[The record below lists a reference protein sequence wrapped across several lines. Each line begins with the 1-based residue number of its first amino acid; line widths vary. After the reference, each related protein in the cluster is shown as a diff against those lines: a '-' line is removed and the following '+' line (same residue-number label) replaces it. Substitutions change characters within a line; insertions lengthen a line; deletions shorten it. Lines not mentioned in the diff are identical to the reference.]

1 MMMMRTFAAIFGLF
15 LCFATLAAEAQDHLY
30 SQFFNA
36 PIYLNPSLT
45 GQFDGDLRLNMIYR
59 NQWSALSGDLSYLNA
74 SVDVAIPKLSG
85 GVGLSFNRSS
95 EGTAYLTRNNVAA
108 TYSYSVGSDEFLASF
123 GLQAGFTNRGID
135 WSKLVFSDQIDR
147 RLGYIP
153 GSISAAQPPEISNKF
168 FFDPAAGINLVYR
181 NAMLGAAIY
190 HINRPDESFSGTQAR
205 LPARISINASFKMP
219 LSHDIYDYDDKD
231 GAYLIPSVVYYK
243 QGNVSSISG
252 GAQFKYRGFN
262 TGVWY
267 RTNQQGGSDAFV
279 VSLIFD
285 FFLNKRDNEKMRV
298 GLSHDATTSKINY
311 TNTSGTTE
319 ASIGYEKYWQNS
331 TRIKR
336 YNGLRCS
343 SFY

>member
-1 MMMMRTFAAIFGLF
+1 MMKRIFVGILALYSTFSLVAAN
-15 LCFATLAAEAQDHLY
+15 AQDHLY

-45 GQFDGDLRLNMIYR
+45 GQFDGDLRVNMIYR
-59 NQWSALSGDLSYLNA
+59 NQWSALGGDLSYLNA
-74 SVDVAIPKLSG
+74 SVDVAVPKLSG
-85 GVGLSFNRSS
+85 GIGLSFNRSS
-95 EGTAYLTRNNVAA
+95 EGTAFLTKNNIAA
-108 TYSYSVGSDEFLASF
+108 TYSYSVGGDEFLASF

-153 GSISAAQPPEISNKF
+153 GSISSAQLPEVSNRF
-168 FFDPAAGINLVYR
+168 FFDPALGVNFVYR
-181 NAMLGAAIY
+181 NAMLGASIY

-205 LPARISINASFKMP
+205 LPARIAINASFKIP
-219 LSHDIYDYDDKD
+219 LSYNIYSYDDQD

-243 QGNVSSISG
+243 QANVSSISA
-252 GAQFKYRGFN
+252 GAQFKYKGFN

-267 RTNQQGGSDAFV
+267 RTNQEGGSDALV

-285 FFLNKRDNEKMRV
+285 VFLNRRDNEKVRV

-331 TRIKR
+331 TRIKK

>member
-1 MMMMRTFAAIFGLF
+1 MKRIYIAILGLF
-15 LCFATLAAEAQDHLY
+15 IGFGNTRAQDHLY

-45 GQFDGDLRLNMIYR
+45 GQFDGDLRVNMIYR
-59 NQWSALSGDLSYLNA
+59 NQWSALGGDLSYINA
-74 SVDVAIPKLSG
+74 SVDVAVPQLSG
-85 GVGLSFNRSS
+85 GIGLSFNRSS
-95 EGTAYLTRNNVAA
+95 EGTAYLTKNNVAA
-108 TYSYSVGSDEFLASF
+108 TYSYSVGGDEFLASF

-153 GSISAAQPPEISNKF
+153 GSISTADLPEVSNKF
-168 FFDPAAGINLVYR
+168 FFDPALGVNFVYR

-190 HINRPDESFSGTQAR
+190 HINRPDESFSGTQSR

-219 LSHDIYDYDDKD
+219 LSYNNYGYDDED

-243 QGNVSSISG
+243 QGNVSSISA
-252 GAQFKYRGFN
+252 GAQFKYKGFN

-267 RTNQQGGSDAFV
+267 RTNQEGGSDAIV

-285 FFLNKRDNEKMRV
+285 FFLNRRDSEKMRV

-311 TNTSGTTE
+311 GNTNGTTE
-319 ASIGYEKYWQNS
+319 ASIGYEKYWPNS
-331 TRIKR
+331 TRLKK